1 MASVTELRTPDDF
14 LAELLWTGVTGRTW
28 PNRTFLIVSIKAKDG
43 KPIFGKR
50 FKNRYPEHAEI
61 IMLRNSNF
69 SDVVEKNHDIDITLT
84 LNYSPCSSCARV
96 LKKIY
101 EMDPYN
107 SNIKNFTIQFS
118 HLYMIDKEINKTGL
132 RNLNEAGVT
141 LQAMNAESW
150 REVGIDLE
158 SIHPLGKERINER
171 DNKTGSVLLRQVLN
185 RSKQEKDASVDEL
198 SSQLNAKLRV

>member
-84 LNYSPCSSCARV
+84 LNYSPCSSCACI
-96 LKKIY
+96 LKEFY
-101 EMDPYN
+101 VNN
-107 SNIKNFTIQFS
+107 SNIKCFTIQFS
-118 HLYMIDKEINKTGL
+118 FIYYKEDMKNKTGL
-132 RNLNEAGVT
+132 QNLEEAGVT

-158 SIHPLGKERINER
+158 SFTPEDKEKINKR
-171 DNKTGSVLLRQVLN
+171 DKDTANDLNEVLS
-185 RSKQEKDASVDEL
+185 SKQDQDASVDEL
-198 SSQLNAKLRV
+198 SSQLNAKLRAKET